1 MGQFRNWL
9 NEARDKSVPTEFR
22 IALGQLKRMY
32 NPGEVPS
39 EKELEKDVE
48 IIAKKNH
55 LDAEK
60 FLEFAKAQFKM
71 NEAKMTA
78 REFIEDA
85 EAYVKN
91 IQHTDPKD
99 TKLFRTKVIVRLK
112 EKRNKATGNAK
123 TELIKAID
131 ELSNEGLSEA
141 KKEFDKDATP
151 EDKANAI
158 MSRCKKFRA
167 DSAVG
172 HLLDDADIIQG
183 IIDTTK
189 WSFKDSEKYFKDNYK
204 SIKMNEAKELNVGD
218 IVILDVNSIENS
230 EYVNQFPGKKVPKSV
245 KIISPKINV
254 NGDFTFEVPK
264 YRGKEAILP
273 KKFIM
278 ESAVG
283 TPGRTTIKDAEDHI
297 NDELIAEFKKIIK
310 KLGGKTV
317 AKVLLDKLGQKPEI
331 KDEIEHIED
340 MIDNSNY

>member
-1 MGQFRNWL
+1 MGKFRDYL
-9 NEARDKSVPTEFR
+9 NEARATSVPTEYR

-39 EKELEKDVE
+39 EKELQKDAE
-48 IIAKKNH
+48 MIAKKNH
-55 LDAEK
+55 LEEDK
-60 FLEFAKAQFKM
+60 FFEFVKSQFKM
-71 NEAKMTA
+71 NESLSKS
-78 REFIEDA
+78 EYKNKKEELIELLWKYD
-85 EAYVKN
+85 EGHGFDKKEDIYKQYKQE
-91 IQHTDPKD
+91 ID
-99 TKLFRTKVIVRLK
+99 TIMLGKIKLDRALELLGFQK
-112 EKRNKATGNAK
+112 EKTNDKLVKPIYDFLK
-123 TELIKAID
+123 TNL
-131 ELSNEGLSEA
+131 
-141 KKEFDKDATP
+141 
-151 EDKANAI
+151 
-158 MSRCKKFRA
+158 
-167 DSAVG
+167 
-172 HLLDDADIIQG
+172 
-183 IIDTTK
+183 
-189 WSFKDSEKYFKDNYK
+189 
-204 SIKMNEAKELNVGD
+204 NEAKELNVGD
-218 IVILDVNSIENS
+218 IVILDVDSIENS

-283 TPGRTTIKDAEDHI
+283 APGRTTVKDAEEHI

-317 AKVLLDKLGQKPEI
+317 AKVLLDKLGQKAEI

>member
-9 NEARDKSVPTEFR
+9 NEARDKSVPTEYR

-71 NEAKMTA
+71 NESEKM
-78 REFIEDA
+78 I
-85 EAYVKN
+85 N
-91 IQHTDPKD
+91 
-99 TKLFRTKVIVRLK
+99 
-112 EKRNKATGNAK
+112 
-123 TELIKAID
+123 LIKKLLPTGDLHIGKIGKNKEYVWTFGDGSHIRITSDGDDRVEYYAKGGDYITTFTTIKQI
-131 ELSNEGLSEA
+131 EKYLNQAGLLNESKITKSDSGKYTLVDGVIQIT
-141 KKEFDKDATP
+141 KKELAKIHKD
-151 EDKANAI
+151 
-158 MSRCKKFRA
+158 
-167 DSAVG
+167 
-172 HLLDDADIIQG
+172 
-183 IIDTTK
+183 
-189 WSFKDSEKYFKDNYK
+189 YK
-204 SIKMNEAKELNVGD
+204 SDNTILTMIGGVTTAVPFTINEAKELNVGD